1 MRSEYGARGTAD
13 GCDLFKH
20 HHQVFVA
27 ATPTTGFLSDAQT
40 QQPQFSEALH
50 LTSRKLFLAIYL
62 NGTWSNLVGGEP
74 GNGVPEQF
82 LLFRV
87 EGLHGLVPASGFDR
101 GLSI

>member
-1 MRSEYGARGTAD
+1 MRGKYGARGTAD

-27 ATPTTGFLSDAQT
+27 ATRAPSFLGDAQT
-40 QQPQFSEALH
+40 QQSQSSETLH
-50 LTSRKLFLAIYL
+50 LAFRELLLGVYL
-62 NGTWSNLVGGEP
+62 NGKWSHLVSGEP

-87 EGLHGLVPASGFDR
+87 EGLHGLVPTSGFDR
-101 GLSI
+101 GLPT